1 MPQKIGI
8 VIDST
13 CDLPRSFIDQNS
25 LEIMP
30 VMMRFGHMNVK
41 DLRDPEQTM
50 DYYRRFVADKNLEI
64 TTTPLSTKA
73 IRDLFLDQLVLKYN
87 RVLVITVSSN
97 RSATFENATQ
107 ASFMIL
113 SGYKERRRAAGL
125 DEQFGLRVI
134 DSKTL
139 FTGQAVIVYEALRMS
154 RGPEEI
160 LFDKLRQHVES
171 FSQHVH
177 AYVVP
182 QDLFYVRSRAQQKG
196 DQSVGWFKYQMGS
209 MLDIKPILRAYRG
222 ETESVANAR
231 GYENAV
237 NKLFEM
243 AIAAIQRGLLTK
255 VVCMSY
261 AGNPETVKSLP
272 GYDEFISCA
281 MSNKVETLLSVM
293 STAAGIHVG
302 PGAFSLAYASRQS

>member
-1 MPQKIGI
+1 MPQKIGL
-8 VIDST
+8 VVDST
-13 CDLPRSFIDQNS
+13 CDLPRSFIEQQGI
-25 LEIMP
+25 EIMP
-30 VMMRFGHMNVK
+30 VLMRFGHMSFK
-41 DLRDPEQTM
+41 DMRDPEQTM
-50 DYYRRFVADKNLEI
+50 DFYRRFVADKNLEI

-73 IRDLFLDQLVLKYN
+73 IRDLFLDQLVLKYD
-87 RVLVITVSSN
+87 RVLVVTVASN

-139 FTGQAVIVYEALRMS
+139 FTGQAVIVYEALRAI
-154 RGPEEI
+154 RGQEEV
-160 LFDKLRQHVES
+160 LFDKLRQHVEN
-171 FSQHVH
+171 FTQHVQ
-177 AYVVP
+177 AFVVP
-182 QDLFYVRSRAQQKG
+182 QDLFYVRNRAHQKG
-196 DQSVGWFKYQMGS
+196 DKSVGWFKFQMGT

-222 ETESVANAR
+222 ETESVANVR
-231 GYENAV
+231 GYEHAV
-237 NKLFEM
+237 EKLFGM
-243 AIAAIQRGLLTK
+243 AIEAIERGLLSK

-261 AGNPETVKSLP
+261 AGNPEAVKSLP
-272 GYDEFISCA
+272 GYEDFIQCA

-302 PGAFSLAYASRQS
+302 PGAFSLAYAAR